1 MPPSY
6 GGALVDIIL
15 NDDALKT
22 QWQQEVASMRERMTS
37 LRGLLVDKLHAAGVD
52 QDFSFVKQQK
62 GMFSYLC
69 ISPEQVR
76 AARASHAIYFV
87 DSSRVNIAGISQ
99 NNVDYL
105 AQGLHSVLK

>member
-1 MPPSY
+1 MARAIYSMPPSY

-52 QDFSFVKQQK
+52 QDFSFVKQPQLRIITK
-62 GMFSYLC
+62 
-69 ISPEQVR
+69 
-76 AARASHAIYFV
+76 
-87 DSSRVNIAGISQ
+87 
-99 NNVDYL
+99 
-105 AQGLHSVLK
+105 